1 MFVLLFIS
9 PFPCL
14 IPIPHSSQEVG
25 TYMYSVKL
33 ILLVRYNFDLISITQ
48 HKQIHE
54 QNFWET
60 ILLLHDTVEVGVT
73 HYNCIIGQ
81 NL

>member
-25 TYMYSVKL
+25 MYMYSVKL

-48 HKQIHE
+48 HKQVIFMNKSSGKPYYCYTT
-54 QNFWET
+54 Q
-60 ILLLHDTVEVGVT
+60 
-73 HYNCIIGQ
+73 
-81 NL
+81 